1 MAKGVLYIMT
11 SSIDGVIKIGKT
23 RKDQYEE
30 RMRKLEIDGYRT
42 LAMYRYFA
50 SYVSDFDEKEIL
62 IHKIFD
68 KSQLGSSELFALD
81 KELVKE
87 LIINFEGEQIYPKL
101 NKQPSAT
108 NQPISKKE
116 NLTFAL
122 IDIPQGSELT
132 WYKDDTIK
140 VITQDDK
147 NKVKYKN
154 EIYSIS
160 TLAAKLLNLKTAQG
174 GMYFKYN
181 GKLLT
186 DIRKEKGV

>member
-42 LAMYRYFA
+42 LAMHKYFA

-81 KELVKE
+81 KDLVKE
-87 LIINFEGEQIYPKL
+87 LIINFEGEQIYPKID
-101 NKQPSAT
+101 NKPT
-108 NQPISKKE
+108 PNPPTKKS
-116 NLTFAL
+116 NLTFSL
-122 IDIPQGSELT
+122 IDIPIGSELT

-160 TLAAKLLNLKTAQG
+160 TLAAKLLNLETAQG

-181 GKLLT
+181 GNLLT